1 MDTKKDILWRVYL
14 SYLGMILIG
23 LVILGKIFYIQHVQG
38 AYWKSMAD
46 SLHDRY
52 VSIDAERGTIYSEE
66 GRMLSTSLPEF
77 DIHLDMQAD
86 GLREKNGAAF
96 KKNVDSLGLCL
107 SQLFKDKTPRAY
119 VQLLQHAFESKDRY
133 FLLKKDLSYEQF
145 HTLEHFPLFRLGRNS
160 SGMIAEQHNIR
171 INPFGLLANRTIGLW
186 RENAPNV
193 GLEAT
198 YNRYLRGVNGKRLMR
213 RITGGT
219 YIPLEGYEIE
229 PVNGKDIYTNLN
241 VNIQD
246 IAENALYKML
256 DSNQATHGTCIVM
269 EVKTG
274 KIRAIA
280 NLGRQP
286 DGTYAEDY
294 NYGVGIAAE
303 PGSVFK
309 LATMIALLDDKKFNI
324 NETVDIGHGTYNY
337 GNRTMRDAESHR
349 SGLVTIAEAFEMSSN
364 VGISKIAYQGYSSD
378 PYQYLAHLHKLH
390 LDTLTGIDLLGEA
403 HPLIKNP
410 KSRTWSATTLP
421 WMSVGYEVQVSP
433 IQILTLYNA
442 IANNGVMMRPY
453 LVNRIEQFGKV
464 IKKIAPQVV
473 IPEVCSPNTLA
484 QLHTILDGVVSSP
497 VGTAHEALYNQEFS
511 IAGKTG
517 TALVANGSH
526 GYADKIYQATFVGY
540 FPADNPMYSCIVV
553 IKNKPH
559 ALHYYGA
566 SVAAPVFREVA
577 HKLYALEM
585 RKELPTTPKPVLDS
599 GMKIMYGNARDME
612 NILKDLN
619 LPTSNKPENAN
630 WVRPVAQHGII
641 AEAPLAEPSSSV
653 PDVLGMGLKDALFLL
668 EKAGLEVKVSGKGKV
683 NAQSMQPGSSYTK
696 GDHIEIQL
704 G

>member
-14 SYLGMILIG
+14 SYLGMILFGI
-23 LVILGKIFYIQHVQG
+23 VILGKIFYIQHVQG

-52 VSIDAERGTIYSEE
+52 VSIDAARGTIYSQD
-66 GRMLSTSLPEF
+66 GRMLSTSLPQF
-77 DIHLDMQAD
+77 DIHLDMLAD
-86 GLREKNGAAF
+86 GLSEKNGEVF
-96 KKNVDSLGLCL
+96 KKNLDSLSLCL
-107 SQLFKDKTPRAY
+107 SKLFRDRSPQGYA
-119 VQLLQHAFESKDRY
+119 QLLKHAYQSKDRY
-133 FLLKKDLSYEQF
+133 FLLKKDLSYEQYRK
-145 HTLEHFPLFRLGRNS
+145 LEQFPMFRLGRNT
-160 SGMIAEQHNIR
+160 SGMIAEQHDIR

-198 YNRYLRGVNGKRLMR
+198 YNSYLKGVNGKRLMR
-213 RITGGT
+213 RIAGGT

-229 PVNGKDIYTNLN
+229 PENGKDIYTNIN

-286 DGTYAEDY
+286 DGSYAEDY

-309 LATMIALLDDKKFNI
+309 LATMISLLDDKKINI
-324 NETVDIGHGTYNY
+324 NDIIDIGHGTYNY
-337 GNRTMRDAESHR
+337 GNRTMRDAESHK
-349 SGLVTIAEAFEMSSN
+349 SGIVTVKEAFEMSSN
-364 VGISKIAYQGYSSD
+364 VGISKIAYQGYSSN

-390 LDTLTGIDLLGEA
+390 LDTLTGIDLFGEA

-464 IKKIAPQVV
+464 IKRIPPQVV
-473 IPEVCSPNTLA
+473 INKVCSESTLK

-497 VGTAHEALYNQEFS
+497 IGTAHEALYNSEFS

-540 FPADNPMYSCIVV
+540 FPADHPMYSCIVV

-566 SVAAPVFREVA
+566 AVAAPVFREVA
-577 HKLYALEM
+577 HKLYALEV
-585 RKELPTTPKPVLDS
+585 RKELQPLPSPVLDS
-599 GMKIMYGNARDME
+599 GMKVMLGNAQDIHHVLQYLE
-612 NILKDLN
+612 FPLK
-619 LPTSNKPENAN
+619 PVPSQVRWVKP
-630 WVRPVAQHGII
+630 VLVDGSI
-641 AEAPLAEPSSSV
+641 AEMPISESVSTV
-653 PDVLGMGLKDALFLL
+653 PDVLGMGLKDALYLL
-668 EKAGLEVKVSGKGKV
+668 EKAGLQVQVSGKGSV
-683 NAQSMQPGSSYTK
+683 SAQSMHPGSVFHK
-696 GDHIEIQL
+696 GDHIAIQL